1 MKLRVRMSQNS
12 VYHYGVSEPHA
23 LMQDFTVGFVSG
35 AVVSAVKN
43 GARESTQGEKI
54 KDGFKTAIQSGIA
67 ASAISRSNR
76 QMMHGHFF
84 DAMLS
89 PAIGGTAVY
98 TIEKLHETKISNR
111 GNR

>member
-1 MKLRVRMSQNS
+1 MSQNS

-23 LMQDFTVGFVSG
+23 LIRDFTVGFVSG

-43 GARESTQGEKI
+43 GAKEGEQSEKI

-76 QMMHGHFF
+76 QMVHGHYL

-89 PAIGGTAVY
+89 LAIGGVAVY
-98 TIEKLHETKISNR
+98 TIEKLHESQIKNKDNR
-111 GNR
+111 